1 MVNARPRASSAS
13 YLESLPFLIGPI
25 FDQVQNT
32 VANHRKNLVSL
43 RNIQEQCSG
52 ITADGPK
59 GLRAIGE
66 KAFNAAFID
75 MVNRILPVKKGV
87 AVADRAVKF
96 VASYVAYT
104 TEQGQLKCE
113 LNEWM
118 LIGRPGIWAGR
129 CGSPKYNLYA
139 IRIQALTPS
148 TLRNGSKGQECQ
160 IQSHTFDCIDGERI
174 RRDEVRTLY
183 EQD

>member
-1 MVNARPRASSAS
+1 MLNTAPYNTYIPIIMVNARPRASSAS
-13 YLESLPFLIGPI
+13 YLQSLPFLLGPI

-52 ITADGPK
+52 ITEVGPR
-59 GLRAIGE
+59 GVRAIGE
-66 KAFNAAFID
+66 KAFNAVFID

-104 TEQGQLKCE
+104 TEQGQSIFQLTG
-113 LNEWM
+113 WM
-118 LIGRPGIWAGR
+118 LIGRSG
-129 CGSPKYNLYA
+129 L
-139 IRIQALTPS
+139 
-148 TLRNGSKGQECQ
+148 
-160 IQSHTFDCIDGERI
+160 
-174 RRDEVRTLY
+174 
-183 EQD
+183 

>member
-1 MVNARPRASSAS
+1 LISARHRHTRLLRNTDSRGQQINLTTLCCLLYTIIHIPINMVNARPRASSAS
-13 YLESLPFLIGPI
+13 YLQSLPFLLGPI

-52 ITADGPK
+52 ITAVGPR

-66 KAFNAAFID
+66 KAFNALFID
-75 MVNRILPVKKGV
+75 MVNRILPIKKGV

-104 TEQGQLKCE
+104 TEQGQCPLE
-113 LNEWM
+113 SSERM
-118 LIGRPGIWAGR
+118 LIGRSG
-129 CGSPKYNLYA
+129 L
-139 IRIQALTPS
+139 
-148 TLRNGSKGQECQ
+148 
-160 IQSHTFDCIDGERI
+160 
-174 RRDEVRTLY
+174 
-183 EQD
+183 

>member
-1 MVNARPRASSAS
+1 MLNTVPYNTYIPITMVNARPRASSAS
-13 YLESLPFLIGPI
+13 YLQSLPFLLGPI

-52 ITADGPK
+52 ITAVGPR

-66 KAFNAAFID
+66 KAFNALFID

-104 TEQGQLKCE
+104 TEQGQSIFQLTG
-113 LNEWM
+113 WM
-118 LIGRPGIWAGR
+118 LIGRSGLWSGR
-129 CGSPKYNLYA
+129 WGSLKYDLYA
-139 IRIQALTPS
+139 ICVQAPTPS
-148 TLRNGSKGQECQ
+148 TFRNGGKGQECQ
-160 IQSHTFDCIDGERI
+160 
-174 RRDEVRTLY
+174 V
-183 EQD
+183 